1 MGKIREYKGEG
12 IVVRYDLQ
20 RCIHAEE
27 CVHGLRAVFD
37 RDRRPWIDATAA
49 PPDEIAAVVATCPT
63 GALSFERTDGGPQE
77 VPADPGISLAVDG
90 PLYVR
95 GGVEIV
101 DHEGRVV
108 TTDARVALC
117 RCGASKNKPFCDDSH
132 YEIGFKSGEAESS
145 TG

>member
-1 MGKIREYKGEG
+1 MAKIREYEGEG
-12 IVVRYDLQ
+12 IVVRYDVR
-20 RCIHAEE
+20 RC
-27 CVHGLRAVFD
+27 G
-37 RDRRPWIDATAA
+37 
-49 PPDEIAAVVATCPT
+49 
-63 GALSFERTDGGPQE
+63 TDGGPQE
-77 VPADPGISLAVDG
+77 APADPGISLAVDG

-108 TTDARVALC
+108 PTDARVALC